1 MSSCLSTFSILFLED
16 CSGESLIL
24 SGAACLA
31 PANCTPNSH
40 SILEAICCGSPQ
52 RHGKN
57 NYNYTASFFC
67 TVRDDVLAASL
78 LLLGHCT
85 RTNVMC
91 DVCFVCVCR
100 CVPASLSFLRSPAR
114 ITRSG
119 FTQIPMSIINH
130 GRFHAPKKSIKEP
143 KVSNKHPEFA
153 AHWRI
158 LDSKQ
163 EAKRHQNRGFC
174 FSCSSI
180 CLVLSLPH
188 SAVNIAWPL
197 AREDR
202 RWK

>member
-1 MSSCLSTFSILFLED
+1 MRINHIQSVQCWCLFLIFRPSLVVNMSSCLSTFSILFLED
-16 CSGESLIL
+16 CSAESLIL

-91 DVCFVCVCR
+91 DVCFVCVCVGACR
-100 CVPASLSFLRSPAR
+100 PVSRFCALR
-114 ITRSG
+114 
-119 FTQIPMSIINH
+119 
-130 GRFHAPKKSIKEP
+130 HA
-143 KVSNKHPEFA
+143 
-153 AHWRI
+153 
-158 LDSKQ
+158 
-163 EAKRHQNRGFC
+163 
-174 FSCSSI
+174 
-180 CLVLSLPH
+180 
-188 SAVNIAWPL
+188 
-197 AREDR
+197 
-202 RWK
+202 